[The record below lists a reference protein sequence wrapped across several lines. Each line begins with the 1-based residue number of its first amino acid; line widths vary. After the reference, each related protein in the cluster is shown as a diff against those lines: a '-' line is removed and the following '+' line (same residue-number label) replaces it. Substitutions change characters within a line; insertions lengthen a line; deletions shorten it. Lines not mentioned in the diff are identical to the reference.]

1 MNNILFKNY
10 VLFNPSMLGE
20 QLSWVISTLS
30 NVAWLFVFIPQILE
44 NKRNKSSDA
53 ISFYLILLW
62 YIGDTF
68 SSISVI
74 YKNTSHILLYVGIYH
89 IIFDLIFICQ
99 VIYYRLPAIQAYP
112 QLLNENSYKYDLLY
126 YTKDV
131 MTMPEVYTFLVYNS
145 VLIITQLPLQL
156 FPRVIVGDFLAWFS
170 TFIFLTSRLPQILLN
185 NRRKHVIGLSVITFF
200 NIAIA
205 NQLFLI
211 SVLINLLDFD
221 SNETKLKF
229 VMENLPWIVG
239 SSGTILFDTILFFQF
254 WKYKHRN

>member
-1 MNNILFKNY
+1 MFLLIVPLNFHFFLTNIVSSSY
-10 VLFNPSMLGE
+10 
-20 QLSWVISTLS
+20 I
-30 NVAWLFVFIPQILE
+30 A
-44 NKRNKSSDA
+44 KSP
-53 ISFYLILLW
+53 
-62 YIGDTF
+62 
-68 SSISVI
+68 
-74 YKNTSHILLYVGIYH
+74 N
-89 IIFDLIFICQ
+89 
-99 VIYYRLPAIQAYP
+99 
-112 QLLNENSYKYDLLY
+112 
-126 YTKDV
+126 
-131 MTMPEVYTFLVYNS
+131 NS

-156 FPRVIVGDFLAWFS
+156 FPRVIVGNFLAWFS

-200 NIAIA
+200 NITIA